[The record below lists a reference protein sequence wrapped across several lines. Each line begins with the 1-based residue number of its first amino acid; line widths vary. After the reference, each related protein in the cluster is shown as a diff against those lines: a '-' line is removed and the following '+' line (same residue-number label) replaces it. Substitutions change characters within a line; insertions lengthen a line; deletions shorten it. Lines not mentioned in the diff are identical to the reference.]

1 MATTEPSR
9 WAMYR
14 SLLIPVYIPSFL
26 MATCQGGLLMTLPLY
41 ALDFG
46 HGEAMAASVLAARGL
61 GNMLGDLPAGAATAR
76 WGDRPVMQIGIAMMF
91 VSTVLAGT
99 VAKTAMLLICATGI
113 GFAMATWLLARL
125 ALVGDMVASQWR
137 GQALST
143 MAGLQRVGQFIG
155 PALVGYSIEQLGFD
169 QTFFILAAG
178 IGMTLLFVNLSG
190 RITAKSPA
198 SALPH
203 QSPSKTHHTE
213 PQASYTSVLA
223 AHRRTWV
230 TAGQVVMLLTL
241 LRSARTLLI
250 PVWGVQLELGAAEI
264 GIILSLAAGF
274 DMIMFPVAGLIMDRL
289 GRRWSASACIA
300 LLGLGLGLIPFTT
313 TPIAFATAAI
323 LAGIGNGLGS
333 GINMTLGTDLA
344 PAEDRGRFL
353 GIWRLIGDSG
363 SLIGPSVIGF
373 LASIWSLK
381 SAIWLVAASGP
392 WAVVVLWLT
401 VRETLHLPASSAATA
416 NSKSVRPT

>member
-1 MATTEPSR
+1 
-9 WAMYR
+9 
-14 SLLIPVYIPSFL
+14 
-26 MATCQGGLLMTLPLY
+26 MATCQGGLLMILPLY

-91 VSTVLAGT
+91 VSTVLAGA
-99 VAKTAMLLICATGI
+99 VAKAALLLICATGI

-125 ALVGDMVASQWR
+125 ALVGDMVPSQWR

-143 MAGLQRVGQFIG
+143 MAGLQRVGHFIG
-155 PALVGYSIEQLGFD
+155 PALVGYSIEQFGFD

-178 IGMTLLFVNLSG
+178 MGMTLLFVNLSG
-190 RITAKSPA
+190 RISAKSPS
-198 SALPH
+198 SAIPK
-203 QSPSKTHHTE
+203 QSPSETHHTE
-213 PQASYTSVLA
+213 PQASYTSMIA
-223 AHRRTWV
+223 SHRRTWI

-264 GIILSLAAGF
+264 GVILSLAAGF

-289 GRRWSASACIA
+289 GRRWSATACIA

-313 TPIAFATAAI
+313 TSIAFATAAI

-363 SLIGPSVIGF
+363 SLIGPSIIGF
-373 LASIWSLK
+373 LASTWSLK

-401 VRETLHLPASSAATA
+401 VRETLHLPASSVATA
-416 NSKSVRPT
+416 SSKSVRPT

>member
-1 MATTEPSR
+1 
-9 WAMYR
+9 
-14 SLLIPVYIPSFL
+14 
-26 MATCQGGLLMTLPLY
+26 MATCQGGLLMILPLY

-46 HGEAMAASVLAARGL
+46 HGETMAASVLAARGL

-76 WGDRPVMQIGIAMMF
+76 WGDRPVMQIGIAMMLA
-91 VSTVLAGT
+91 STVLAGT
-99 VAKTAMLLICATGI
+99 VADATMLLICATGI

-125 ALVGDMVASQWR
+125 ALVGDMVASEWR

-143 MAGLQRVGQFIG
+143 MAGLQRVGHFIG
-155 PALVGYSIEQLGFD
+155 PALVGYSIEQFGFN

-178 IGMTLLFVNLSG
+178 IGITLLFVNLSV
-190 RITAKSPA
+190 RINATPPA
-198 SALPH
+198 SNLPKET
-203 QSPSKTHHTE
+203 PSETQDAE
-213 PQASYTSVLA
+213 PPARYTRLLV

-289 GRRWSASACIA
+289 GRRWSATACIA

-313 TPIAFATAAI
+313 TPVAFATAAI

-344 PAEDRGRFL
+344 AAEDRGRFL

-373 LASIWSLK
+373 LASTWSLQ

-392 WAVVVLWLT
+392 WAVAVLWLT
-401 VRETLHLPASSAATA
+401 VRETLHPPASSTKAA
-416 NSKSVRPT
+416 NSKSVKPS

>member
-1 MATTEPSR
+1 
-9 WAMYR
+9 
-14 SLLIPVYIPSFL
+14 
-26 MATCQGGLLMTLPLY
+26 MTLPLY

-401 VRETLHLPASSAATA
+401 VRETLHLTASSAATA

>member
-1 MATTEPSR
+1 
-9 WAMYR
+9 
-14 SLLIPVYIPSFL
+14 
-26 MATCQGGLLMTLPLY
+26 MATCQGGLLMILPLY

-76 WGDRPVMQIGIAMMF
+76 WGDRPVMQIGIAMMLL
-91 VSTVLAGT
+91 STVLAGT
-99 VAKTAMLLICATGI
+99 VADATMLLICATGI

-125 ALVGDMVASQWR
+125 ALVGDMVASEWR

-143 MAGLQRVGQFIG
+143 MAGLQRVGHFIG
-155 PALVGYSIEQLGFD
+155 PALVGYSIEQFGFN

-178 IGMTLLFVNLSG
+178 IGITLLFVNLSG
-190 RITAKSPA
+190 RINATPPAPNLSKESPPEA
-198 SALPH
+198 QHTKH
-203 QSPSKTHHTE
+203 QAPR
-213 PQASYTSVLA
+213 YTRVLV

-264 GIILSLAAGF
+264 GVILSLAAGF

-289 GRRWSASACIA
+289 GRRWSATACIA

-313 TPIAFATAAI
+313 TPVAFATAAI

-373 LASIWSLK
+373 LASAWTLK

-392 WAVVVLWLT
+392 WAVAVLWLT
-401 VRETLHLPASSAATA
+401 VRETLHPPSSSTRAA
-416 NSKSVRPT
+416 NSKSVKPS

>member
-1 MATTEPSR
+1 M
-9 WAMYR
+9 
-14 SLLIPVYIPSFL
+14 I
-26 MATCQGGLLMTLPLY
+26 LPLY

-76 WGDRPVMQIGIAMMF
+76 WGDRPVMQIGIAMMLA
-91 VSTVLAGT
+91 STVLAGT
-99 VAKTAMLLICATGI
+99 VADATMLLICATGI

-125 ALVGDMVASQWR
+125 ALVGDMVASEWR

-143 MAGLQRVGQFIG
+143 MAGLQRVGHFIG
-155 PALVGYSIEQLGFD
+155 PALVGYSIEQFGFN

-178 IGMTLLFVNLSG
+178 IGITLLFVNLSV
-190 RITAKSPA
+190 RINATPPA
-198 SALPH
+198 SNLPKETPPET
-203 QSPSKTHHTE
+203 QDAE
-213 PQASYTSVLA
+213 PPARYTRLLV

-289 GRRWSASACIA
+289 GRRWSATACIA

-313 TPIAFATAAI
+313 TPVAFATAAI

-363 SLIGPSVIGF
+363 SLTGPTVIGF
-373 LASIWSLK
+373 LASAWSLQ

-392 WAVVVLWLT
+392 WAIAVLWLT
-401 VRETLHLPASSAATA
+401 VRETLHLPASSTAIA
-416 NSKSVRPT
+416 NSKTAKPS

>member
-1 MATTEPSR
+1 M
-9 WAMYR
+9 
-14 SLLIPVYIPSFL
+14 I
-26 MATCQGGLLMTLPLY
+26 LPLY

-76 WGDRPVMQIGIAMMF
+76 WGDRPVMQIGIAMML
-91 VSTVLAGT
+91 VSTVLAGS
-99 VAKTAMLLICATGI
+99 VAQATMLLICATGI

-143 MAGLQRVGQFIG
+143 MAGLQRVGHFIG
-155 PALVGYSIEQLGFD
+155 PAFVGFSIEQFGFS
-169 QTFFILAAG
+169 QTFFILATG
-178 IGMTLLFVNLSG
+178 IGITLVFVNLSG
-190 RITAKSPA
+190 RISAGAQSSTLPKESAPTA
-198 SALPH
+198 
-203 QSPSKTHHTE
+203 HHTE

-223 AHRRTWV
+223 AHRRTWI

-250 PVWGVQLELGAAEI
+250 PVWGVHLGLGATEI

-274 DMIMFPVAGLIMDRL
+274 DMIMFPIAGLIMDRL
-289 GRRWSASACIA
+289 GRRWSATACIA
-300 LLGLGLGLIPFTT
+300 LLGLGLGLIPLTT
-313 TPIAFATAAI
+313 TPFTFATAAI

-344 PAEDRGRFL
+344 PAEERGRFL

-373 LASIWSLK
+373 LASAWSLQ

-392 WAVVVLWLT
+392 WAVAVLWLT
-401 VRETLHLPASSAATA
+401 VRETLHPPASSTRAA
-416 NSKSVRPT
+416 NSKSVKPS

>member
-1 MATTEPSR
+1 M
-9 WAMYR
+9 
-14 SLLIPVYIPSFL
+14 I
-26 MATCQGGLLMTLPLY
+26 LPLY

-213 PQASYTSVLA
+213 PQARYTSVLA

>member
-1 MATTEPSR
+1 
-9 WAMYR
+9 
-14 SLLIPVYIPSFL
+14 
-26 MATCQGGLLMTLPLY
+26 
-41 ALDFG
+41 
-46 HGEAMAASVLAARGL
+46 
-61 GNMLGDLPAGAATAR
+61 
-76 WGDRPVMQIGIAMMF
+76 MQIGIAMMLL
-91 VSTVLAGT
+91 STVLAGS
-99 VAKTAMLLICATGI
+99 VAHATMLLICATGI

-143 MAGLQRVGQFIG
+143 MAGLQRVGHFIG
-155 PALVGYSIEQLGFD
+155 PAFVGFSIEQFGFS
-169 QTFFILAAG
+169 QTFFILATG
-178 IGMTLLFVNLSG
+178 IGITLVFVNLSG
-190 RITAKSPA
+190 RI
-198 SALPH
+198 SAGP
-203 QSPSKTHHTE
+203 QSSAFPKEAHTE

-223 AHRRTWV
+223 AHRRTWI

-250 PVWGVQLELGAAEI
+250 PVWGVHLGLGASEI

-274 DMIMFPVAGLIMDRL
+274 DMIMFPIAGLIMDRL
-289 GRRWSASACIA
+289 GRRWSATACIA

-313 TPIAFATAAI
+313 TPVAFATAAI

-373 LASIWSLK
+373 LASAWSLK

-392 WAVVVLWLT
+392 WAVAVLWLT
-401 VRETLHLPASSAATA
+401 VRETLHPPASSTGAA
-416 NSKSVRPT
+416 NSKSVKPS

>member
-1 MATTEPSR
+1 
-9 WAMYR
+9 
-14 SLLIPVYIPSFL
+14 
-26 MATCQGGLLMTLPLY
+26 
-41 ALDFG
+41 
-46 HGEAMAASVLAARGL
+46 
-61 GNMLGDLPAGAATAR
+61 MLGDLPAGAATAR
-76 WGDRPVMQIGIAMMF
+76 WGDRPVMQIGIAMMLL
-91 VSTVLAGT
+91 STVLAGT
-99 VAKTAMLLICATGI
+99 VADATMLLICATGI

-125 ALVGDMVASQWR
+125 ALVGDMVASEWR

-143 MAGLQRVGQFIG
+143 MAGLQRVGHFIG
-155 PALVGYSIEQLGFD
+155 PALVGYSIEQFGFN

-178 IGMTLLFVNLSG
+178 IGITLLFVNLSV
-190 RITAKSPA
+190 RINATPPA
-198 SALPH
+198 SNLPKETPPET
-203 QSPSKTHHTE
+203 QDAE
-213 PQASYTSVLA
+213 PPARYTRLLV

-289 GRRWSASACIA
+289 GRRWSATACIV

-313 TPIAFATAAI
+313 TPVAFATAAI

-373 LASIWSLK
+373 LASAWSLQ

-392 WAVVVLWLT
+392 WAVAVLWLT
-401 VRETLHLPASSAATA
+401 VRETLHPPASSTRAA
-416 NSKSVRPT
+416 NSKSVKPS

>member
-1 MATTEPSR
+1 
-9 WAMYR
+9 
-14 SLLIPVYIPSFL
+14 
-26 MATCQGGLLMTLPLY
+26 MTLPLY

>member
-1 MATTEPSR
+1 
-9 WAMYR
+9 MYR
-14 SLLIPVYIPSFL
+14 SLLIPVYVPSFL
-26 MATCQGGLLMTLPLY
+26 MATCQGGLLMILPLY

-91 VSTVLAGT
+91 VSTVLAGA
-99 VAKTAMLLICATGI
+99 VATTALLLICATGI

-125 ALVGDMVASQWR
+125 ALVGDMVVSQWR

-143 MAGLQRVGQFIG
+143 MAGLQRVGHFIG
-155 PALVGYSIEQLGFD
+155 PALVGYSIEQFGFND
-169 QTFFILAAG
+169 TFFILAAG

-190 RITAKSPA
+190 RISADSPA
-198 SALPH
+198 SAQPN

-213 PQASYTSVLA
+213 PEASYTSVLV
-223 AHRRTWV
+223 AHRRTWF

-274 DMIMFPVAGLIMDRL
+274 DMIMFPFAGLIMDRL
-289 GRRWSASACIA
+289 GRRWSATACIA

-313 TPIAFATAAI
+313 TSIAFATAAI

-363 SLIGPSVIGF
+363 SLIGPSIIGF
-373 LASIWSLK
+373 LASTWSLK
-381 SAIWLVAASGP
+381 SAIWLVTASGP

-401 VRETLHLPASSAATA
+401 VRETLHRQPRQPTA
-416 NSKSVRPT
+416 NQ

>member
-1 MATTEPSR
+1 M
-9 WAMYR
+9 
-14 SLLIPVYIPSFL
+14 I
-26 MATCQGGLLMTLPLY
+26 LPLY

-76 WGDRPVMQIGIAMMF
+76 WGDRPVMQIGIAMMLL
-91 VSTVLAGT
+91 STVLAGT
-99 VAKTAMLLICATGI
+99 VADATMLLICATGI

-125 ALVGDMVASQWR
+125 ALVGDMVASEWR

-143 MAGLQRVGQFIG
+143 MAGLQRVGHFIG
-155 PALVGYSIEQLGFD
+155 PALVGYSIEQFGFN

-178 IGMTLLFVNLSG
+178 IGITLLFVNLSV
-190 RITAKSPA
+190 RINATPPA
-198 SALPH
+198 SNLPKETPPET
-203 QSPSKTHHTE
+203 QDTE
-213 PQASYTSVLA
+213 PPARYTGLLV

-250 PVWGVQLELGAAEI
+250 PIWGVQLELGAAEI

-289 GRRWSASACIA
+289 GRRWSATACIT

-313 TPIAFATAAI
+313 TPVAFATAAI

-373 LASIWSLK
+373 LASAWSLQ

-392 WAVVVLWLT
+392 WAVAVLWLT
-401 VRETLHLPASSAATA
+401 VRETLHPPASPTRAA
-416 NSKSVRPT
+416 NSKSVKPS

>member
-1 MATTEPSR
+1 M
-9 WAMYR
+9 
-14 SLLIPVYIPSFL
+14 I
-26 MATCQGGLLMTLPLY
+26 LPLY
-41 ALDFG
+41 ALEFG

-76 WGDRPVMQIGIAMMF
+76 LGDRPVMQIGIAMML

-99 VAKTAMLLICATGI
+99 VAQATMLLICAAGI

-143 MAGLQRVGQFIG
+143 MAGLQRVGHFIG
-155 PALVGYSIEQLGFD
+155 PAFVGFSIEQFGFN

-178 IGMTLLFVNLSG
+178 IGITLAFVSLSG
-190 RITAKSPA
+190 WINTKFPTSTSPKE
-198 SALPH
+198 
-203 QSPSKTHHTE
+203 SPSKAQHTE
-213 PQASYTSVLA
+213 PQTRYTSVLA
-223 AHRRTWV
+223 AHRRTWL
-230 TAGQVVMLLTL
+230 TAGQVIMLLTL

-250 PVWGVQLELGAAEI
+250 PVWGVQLDLGAAEI

-289 GRRWSASACIA
+289 GRRWSATACIA

-353 GIWRLIGDSG
+353 GIWRLVGDSG
-363 SLIGPSVIGF
+363 SLIGPSIIGF
-373 LASIWSLK
+373 LASAWSLK

-392 WAVVVLWLT
+392 WAIAVLWLT
-401 VRETLHLPASSAATA
+401 VRETLHPPASSTRAGK
-416 NSKSVRPT
+416 SKSVKLP

>member
-1 MATTEPSR
+1 M
-9 WAMYR
+9 
-14 SLLIPVYIPSFL
+14 I
-26 MATCQGGLLMTLPLY
+26 LPLY

-76 WGDRPVMQIGIAMMF
+76 WGDRPVMQFGIAMMLA
-91 VSTVLAGT
+91 STVLAGS
-99 VAKTAMLLICATGI
+99 VAQATMLLICAAGI

-143 MAGLQRVGQFIG
+143 MAGLQRVGHFIG
-155 PALVGYSIEQLGFD
+155 PAFVGFSIEQFGFS
-169 QTFFILAAG
+169 QTFFILATG
-178 IGMTLLFVNLSG
+178 IGITLVFVNLSG
-190 RITAKSPA
+190 RISAGAQSSAFTKESAPTAR
-198 SALPH
+198 
-203 QSPSKTHHTE
+203 HTE

-223 AHRRTWV
+223 AHRRTWI

-250 PVWGVQLELGAAEI
+250 PVWGVHLGLGASEI

-274 DMIMFPVAGLIMDRL
+274 DMIMFPIAGLIMDRL
-289 GRRWSASACIA
+289 GRRWSATACIA
-300 LLGLGLGLIPFTT
+300 LLGLGLGLIPLTT
-313 TPIAFATAAI
+313 TPMTFAIAAI

-344 PAEDRGRFL
+344 PAEERGRFL

-363 SLIGPSVIGF
+363 SLTGPTVIGF
-373 LASIWSLK
+373 LASTWTLK

-392 WAVVVLWLT
+392 WAIAVLWLT
-401 VRETLHLPASSAATA
+401 VRETLHLPASSTAIA
-416 NSKSVRPT
+416 NSKTANPS

>member
-1 MATTEPSR
+1 
-9 WAMYR
+9 
-14 SLLIPVYIPSFL
+14 
-26 MATCQGGLLMTLPLY
+26 MATCQGGLLMILPLY

-76 WGDRPVMQIGIAMMF
+76 WGDRPVMQIGIAMML
-91 VSTVLAGT
+91 VSTVIAGSIAQAT
-99 VAKTAMLLICATGI
+99 MLLICATGI

-143 MAGLQRVGQFIG
+143 MAGLQRVGHFIG
-155 PALVGYSIEQLGFD
+155 PAFVGFSIEQFGFS
-169 QTFFILAAG
+169 QTFFILATG
-178 IGMTLLFVNLSG
+178 IGITFVFVNLSG
-190 RITAKSPA
+190 RISAGAQSSTFPKESAPTA
-198 SALPH
+198 
-203 QSPSKTHHTE
+203 HHTE
-213 PQASYTSVLA
+213 LQASYTSVLA
-223 AHRRTWV
+223 AHRRTWI

-250 PVWGVQLELGAAEI
+250 PVWGVHLGLGATEI

-274 DMIMFPVAGLIMDRL
+274 DMIMFPIAGLIMDRL
-289 GRRWSASACIA
+289 GRRCSATACIA
-300 LLGLGLGLIPFTT
+300 LLGLGLGLIPLTT
-313 TPIAFATAAI
+313 MPITFATAAI

-344 PAEDRGRFL
+344 PAEERGRFL

-363 SLIGPSVIGF
+363 SLIGPTVIGF
-373 LASIWSLK
+373 VASTWTLK

-392 WAVVVLWLT
+392 WAIAVLWLT
-401 VRETLHLPASSAATA
+401 VRETLHLPASSTAIA
-416 NSKSVRPT
+416 NSKTAKPS

>member
-1 MATTEPSR
+1 
-9 WAMYR
+9 
-14 SLLIPVYIPSFL
+14 
-26 MATCQGGLLMTLPLY
+26 MATCQGGLLMILPLY

-46 HGEAMAASVLAARGL
+46 HGEAIAAGVLAARGL

-76 WGDRPVMQIGIAMMF
+76 WGDRPVMQMGIAMML
-91 VSTVLAGT
+91 VSTVLAGS
-99 VAKTAMLLICATGI
+99 VAQATMLLICATGI

-143 MAGLQRVGQFIG
+143 MAGLQRVGHFIG
-155 PALVGYSIEQLGFD
+155 PAFVGFSIEQFGFS
-169 QTFFILAAG
+169 QTFFILATG
-178 IGMTLLFVNLSG
+178 IGITLVFVNLSG
-190 RITAKSPA
+190 RI
-198 SALPH
+198 SAGP
-203 QSPSKTHHTE
+203 QSSAFPKESHTE

-223 AHRRTWV
+223 AHRRTWI

-250 PVWGVQLELGAAEI
+250 PVWGVHLGLGASEI

-274 DMIMFPVAGLIMDRL
+274 DMIMFPIAGLIMDRL
-289 GRRWSASACIA
+289 GRRWSATACIA
-300 LLGLGLGLIPFTT
+300 LLGLGLALIPLTT
-313 TPIAFATAAI
+313 TPMTFAIAAI

-373 LASIWSLK
+373 LASAWSLK

-392 WAVVVLWLT
+392 WAIAVLWLT
-401 VRETLHLPASSAATA
+401 VRETLHLSASSTAMA
-416 NSKSVRPT
+416 NSKTAKQG

>member
-1 MATTEPSR
+1 
-9 WAMYR
+9 
-14 SLLIPVYIPSFL
+14 
-26 MATCQGGLLMTLPLY
+26 MATCQGGLLMILPLY
-41 ALDFG
+41 ALDFS

-76 WGDRPVMQIGIAMMF
+76 WGDRPVMQIGIAMML
-91 VSTVLAGT
+91 VSTVLAGS
-99 VAKTAMLLICATGI
+99 VAQATMLLICATGI

-143 MAGLQRVGQFIG
+143 MAGLQRVGHFIG
-155 PALVGYSIEQLGFD
+155 PAFVGFSIEQFGFS
-169 QTFFILAAG
+169 QTFFILATG
-178 IGMTLLFVNLSG
+178 IGVTLVFANLSG
-190 RITAKSPA
+190 RI
-198 SALPH
+198 SAGP
-203 QSPSKTHHTE
+203 QSSAFPKESAPKAHHTE

-223 AHRRTWV
+223 AHGRTWI

-241 LRSARTLLI
+241 LRSARSLLI
-250 PVWGVQLELGAAEI
+250 PVWGVHLGLGATEI

-274 DMIMFPVAGLIMDRL
+274 DMIMFPIAGLIMDRL
-289 GRRWSASACIA
+289 GRRWSATACIA
-300 LLGLGLGLIPFTT
+300 LLGLGLGLIPFTA
-313 TPIAFATAAI
+313 TPVAFATAAI

-373 LASIWSLK
+373 LASAWSLK

-392 WAVVVLWLT
+392 WAVAVLWLT
-401 VRETLHLPASSAATA
+401 VRETLHPPSSSTGAA
-416 NSKSVRPT
+416 NSKTAKPS